1 MKARHFMCFS
11 YCFDCVLKLNEHEFF
26 FISNYDRFFGFANTQ
41 EGIKFDVSEFEFY
54 QFWQRL

>member
-11 YCFDCVLKLNEHEFF
+11 YYFDCVLKLNEHEFF
-26 FISNYDRFFGFANTQ
+26 ISNCDRFFGFANAQ
-41 EGIKFDVSEFEFY
+41 EEIKFDVSGFEFY